1 MATTST
7 IKRAFIPGCS
17 LPSYNPDAVYN
28 ILEYLQEKLPGTG
41 AILKCCGKPT
51 KALGQIDK
59 FKERYGS
66 FQAEVDKLDVDE
78 LIVACQNCYMIM
90 SEHSPNQKVR
100 SLWELLPE
108 IGLPE
113 NSKGIGKN
121 SDIVFGIQDSCPTR
135 NVPAIHD
142 GVRWIMNELGYKYA
156 ETPHTKE
163 LTHCCGLGGMVSP
176 ANPELALRVMTRRA
190 EEFQTDYIVT
200 YCAACRESMVR
211 GGKKSIHILDLIFG
225 GPWNSKS
232 EFPGAPASP
241 ITSWRN
247 RYKSKVNI
255 NKLYK

>member
-1 MATTST
+1 MDSSKT
-7 IKRAFIPGCS
+7 IKRLFIPGCS
-17 LPSYNPDAVYN
+17 LPSYNPEAVYN

-66 FQAEVDKLDVDE
+66 FQFEVDKLRADE

-90 SEHSPNQKVR
+90 SEHSPNQNVR

-113 NSKGIGKN
+113 SSKGIGKN

-135 NVPAIHD
+135 NVPEIHD
-142 GVRWIMNELGYKYA
+142 GMRWIMDELGYKYA
-156 ETPHTKE
+156 EPPRTKE
-163 LTHCCGLGGMVSP
+163 LTRCCGLGGMVSP
-176 ANPELALRVMTRRA
+176 ANPELALRVMTKRA

-200 YCAACRESMVR
+200 YCAACRESMAL

-232 EFPGAPASP
+232 EFPGKPASP

-255 NKLYK
+255 IKLYK

>member
-1 MATTST
+1 METTTST

-17 LPSYNPDAVYN
+17 LPSYNPHAVYN
-28 ILEYLQEKLPGTG
+28 ILEYLQEKLPGTS

-51 KALGQIDK
+51 KSLGQIEK
-59 FKERYGS
+59 FKERYES
-66 FQAEVDKLDVDE
+66 FQTEVDRLEATE

-100 SLWELLPE
+100 SLWEVLPE

-113 NSKGIGKN
+113 SSKGIGKN

-135 NVPAIHD
+135 NVPEIHD
-142 GVRWIMNELGYKYA
+142 GMRWIMDELGYKYA
-156 ETPHTKE
+156 EPPHTKD
-163 LTHCCGLGGMVSP
+163 LTRCCGLGGMVSP
-176 ANPELALRVMTRRA
+176 ANPE
-190 EEFQTDYIVT
+190 QTDYIVT

-232 EFPGAPASP
+232 EFPGVPASP
-241 ITSWRN
+241 ITSWGN